1 MDETTKQD
9 GWLTKFIDANGQLL
23 VTIIFS
29 LLSAIFILAIYVL
42 FIAKHFETKVGSVDV
57 QQLMQEVTLNTYKQM
72 AGKDDE
78 KQAQIAAR
86 DIKNGSAKIELAI
99 ANIATKN
106 DVILIQKQ
114 AFVYNKGIVDYTSEV
129 RNEINQINQAK

>member
-1 MDETTKQD
+1 MDETTKPQN
-9 GWLTKFIDANGQLL
+9 WLIRFIDSNAQLL

-29 LLSAIFILAIYVL
+29 LLSAIVILAIYVL
-42 FIAKHFETKVGSVDV
+42 FIAKHLETKVGSVDV
-57 QQLMQEVTLNTYKQM
+57 QQLMQEVTINTYKQM
-72 AGKDDE
+72 SGKDDE
-78 KQAQIAAR
+78 RQVQIAAR

-99 ANIATKN
+99 ANIAIKH

-114 AFVYNKGIVDYTSEV
+114 AFVYNKGILDYTSEV

>member
-1 MDETTKQD
+1 MSDDVKPQN
-9 GWLTKFIDANGQLL
+9 WLVKFIDSNGQLL
-23 VTIIFS
+23 VTMVFS
-29 LLSAIFILAIYVL
+29 LLSAILILTIYVL

-57 QQLMQEVTLNTYKQM
+57 QQLMQEVTLNAYKQM

-86 DIKNGSAKIELAI
+86 DIKNGSTKIELAI

-114 AFVYNKGIVDYTSEV
+114 AFVYNKGIVDYTGEV
-129 RNEINQINQAK
+129 RNEINQISQAK